1 MNDILDVT
9 RRVSSDERV
18 TKIEYHTYTPFLTS
32 FNNSDEIRISV
43 QHQDL
48 YILPSESFIYI
59 EGAVAK
65 TEDGKKSDSV
75 VLANNAF
82 AFLFDEIRY
91 ELNSVE
97 IDRTRNLGITTT
109 LKNYISLNKNE
120 SDMLLNASWAPHK
133 VIKPGD
139 IYFNFCVPLKLLLGF
154 AEDYKKIILNA
165 KHELIL
171 IRSRTDNNAII
182 SPTDDV
188 KIHIFK
194 VQWRV
199 PHVSIA
205 DDEKLRLYKTIESG
219 RELQIPFR
227 SWDIY
232 EYPSLPSATQHVWS
246 VKTSTQLE
254 KPRYIILALQTA
266 RKDNKTKDMSK
277 FDSCNLFDVK
287 AYLNSETYPYD
298 GLNLQIEK
306 EQYALL
312 YDMYI
317 KFQNSY
323 YGRQFQPLLSRE
335 DFIANAPIV
344 VIDCSRQNEAIK
356 VGPVDIRLE
365 FKTSVNIPTDT
376 TAYCL
381 LLHDRI
387 VEYIPLTNEVK
398 KLN

>member
-1 MNDILDVT
+1 M
-9 RRVSSDERV
+9 
-18 TKIEYHTYTPFLTS
+18 
-32 FNNSDEIRISV
+32 
-43 QHQDL
+43 
-48 YILPSESFIYI
+48 
-59 EGAVAK
+59 
-65 TEDGKKSDSV
+65 

-82 AFLFDEIRY
+82 SFLFDEIRY